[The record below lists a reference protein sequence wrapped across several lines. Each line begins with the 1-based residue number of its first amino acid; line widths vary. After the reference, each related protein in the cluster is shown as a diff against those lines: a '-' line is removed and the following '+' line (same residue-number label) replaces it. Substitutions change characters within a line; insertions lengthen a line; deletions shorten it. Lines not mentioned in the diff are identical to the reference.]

1 MSTIAPFAG
10 RANTKKRGAWLATGL
25 LGLVAACT
33 HIPPGDVSPDRVW
46 ASPRKLED
54 ATACVITALDR
65 YRRAGTSQN
74 IRHSAQAIVPGKVN
88 EVRPAQEFALPA
100 TAYYVRLERTA
111 DQITRITLFAR
122 TASRRPLMKV
132 VRGCGE

>member
-1 MSTIAPFAG
+1 M
-10 RANTKKRGAWLATGL
+10 GL

-33 HIPPGDVSPDRVW
+33 HIAPGDVSPDRVW

-65 YRRAGTSQN
+65 YRRSGTSQKVT
-74 IRHSAQAIVPGKVN
+74 HSTQAIVPGKLY
-88 EVRPAQEFALPA
+88 EVRPPQEFTLPA

-111 DQITRITLFAR
+111 DQITRIALYAR
-122 TASRRPLMKV
+122 TASRGPLIKAL
-132 VRGCGE
+132 RECGG